1 MAVRMM
7 ISVRK
12 TPFLCHSRANTK
24 LLKHKAVTE
33 QYLLS

>member
-12 TPFLCHSRANTK
+12 TPFLCHSRANT
-24 LLKHKAVTE
+24 
-33 QYLLS
+33 